1 MSLIQHI
8 LGRKSRKK
16 QIAKTITADRAKE
29 NRRWKIIGN
38 SIMLPSGALAIWSIV
53 LLDQTFVMTTLILIP
68 SLIAGLI
75 ATAILYYL
83 WRNHKVPLWVLLLFG
98 MLSGGSATSFLLS
111 ATNYYLRDH
120 STTWVQLD
128 IIDAGNRSGRK
139 RACKTPFAV
148 VVYDDIKKELS
159 FPCDFEKAILL
170 YTKVYLKISKGLLG
184 FYVIEQKKLLK

>member
-1 MSLIQHI
+1 

-16 QIAKTITADRAKE
+16 QIARTTITADRAKE

-38 SIMLPSGALAIWSIV
+38 SIMLPSGALAIWSFV
-53 LLDQTFVMTTLILIP
+53 LLDQTFVKTTLILIP

-120 STTWVQLD
+120 STTRVQLD

-139 RACKTPFAV
+139 SACKTPFAV
-148 VVYDDIKKELS
+148 VVYDDIVKELP
-159 FPCDFEKAILL
+159 FPCDYERVISLF
-170 YTKVYLKISKGLLG
+170 TKVNLKISKGLLG